1 MQSILVTT
9 CLNVDFVK
17 LGRFAGQFS
26 ILFRSSAKLV
36 KALLDGSA
44 HVERETIAK
53 LKDALGFPKSQG
65 FQSFGGA
72 FPYPVPFPVASFQQ
86 QVSISSTFYMRFFC
100 RYLGAINLQSQN
112 VTREK
117 LLNR

>member
-1 MQSILVTT
+1 LFTI
-9 CLNVDFVK
+9 FK
-17 LGRFAGQFS
+17 FFS
-26 ILFRSSAKLV
+26 YRSSAKLV

-53 LKDALGFPKSQG
+53 LKDALGFPKAQG

-86 QVSISSTFYMRFFC
+86 QVSI
-100 RYLGAINLQSQN
+100 
-112 VTREK
+112 
-117 LLNR
+117 LLLFI